1 MKNMSMKFTTIGN
14 AKKQTGLSYLG
25 SVASSSKIA
34 KGLKYNEMT
43 YILYLAPASQSGYN
57 VCPMS
62 TEECRTACLTESGHN
77 RIDVKKNN
85 INKAR
90 IKKTKLFFEDRE
102 FFMAWL
108 ITEITKARVEAI
120 KQGYKFSVRI
130 NGTSDISLESFKLG
144 NMNILEYFPSVP
156 FYDYTKVANRFKLLD
171 KYDNYDLTY
180 SFSGHNMF
188 QCLELLNKQK
198 GRVAMVF
205 EGKVLP
211 KTFMGYDVIDGD
223 AYDMRYYD
231 EQGVI
236 VGLKFKKVRNKID
249 TANNKFIIPM
259 NSYLSVYEDV
269 KPIVKSKKV
278 K

>member
-1 MKNMSMKFTTIGN
+1 MSTLNFTTVGN
-14 AKKQTGLSYLG
+14 AKKVTGLSYLG

-34 KGLKYNEMT
+34 KGLQYNEMT
-43 YILYLAPASQSGYN
+43 YILYLAPANQSGYE
-57 VCPMS
+57 VCPMRTPEC
-62 TEECRTACLTESGHN
+62 TEACLTESGHN
-77 RIDVKKNN
+77 RIDVKKNA

-90 IKKTKLFFEDRE
+90 IKKTKLFFEERA

-108 ITEITKARVEAI
+108 VTEIEKAKADAESKGMR
-120 KQGYKFSVRI
+120 FSVRL
-130 NGTSDISLESFKLG
+130 NGTSDIEPTLFKHNGRVIFDL
-144 NMNILEYFPSVP
+144 FDDVT
-156 FYDYTKVANRFKLLD
+156 FYDYTKVAKRFRLLD
-171 KYDNYDLTY
+171 KYTNYDLTY

-188 QCLELLNKQK
+188 QCMDLLDKAK

-211 KTFMGYDVIDGD
+211 VSFMGYKVIDGD
-223 AYDMRYYD
+223 AYDMRYLD

-259 NSYLSVYEDV
+259 DSQFSVYA
-269 KPIVKSKKV
+269 PIETKSKTKS
-278 K
+278 KSK